1 MVILMKRF
9 ITLFILAA
17 VVFMIPDMAGAFEIK
32 VLGTGNNSYYV
43 YDSEREQIGDA
54 QTIIDEDEEDG
65 VEISDEGTYTVE
77 LSDVSREIT
86 VEDDVTLV
94 SGSVLVFGWGTDPYD
109 LYDEDDN
116 KLGGAETGEY
126 TDMFAGSYTVRLN
139 DTSQPAT
146 VVSGART
153 FLGAGAILVRGTGT
167 DRYDV
172 YDADENKLGGNDT
185 EGDVELFPGTYT
197 VELNKTRETTVIVE
211 AFRRSVLKAGAIKI
225 TGTGSDSYNVCDL
238 DENDLGSDDEIGRA
252 AAQFRWRILGILF
265 QAKCRSTSG
274 SL

>member
-1 MVILMKRF
+1 
-9 ITLFILAA
+9 
-17 VVFMIPDMAGAFEIK
+17 MIPDMAGAFEIK

-65 VEISDEGTYTVE
+65 VEISDEGIYSVE